1 MRQTSLVGLCISYA
15 GAGSTSALSD
25 QQRRRITLMAHRL
38 TTSVESLE
46 YVGVGFHDGDAGMY
60 ASDCMWFRVPKPTD
74 GAPSPALLPLSKAEG
89 ERIRTLLLDTPRD

>member
-25 QQRRRITLMAHRL
+25 QHRRRITHMARTL
-38 TTSVESLE
+38 TRSVSTLE

-60 ASDCMWFRVPKPTD
+60 ASDCMWFRAPRPTD
-74 GAPSPALLPLSKAEG
+74 DVPSPALVSLSQAEG
-89 ERIRTLLLDTPRD
+89 ERIRALLLDTPRD